1 MVQEEVVVVVMDMLH
16 LGVVATQAAYGVHI
30 PQEAAVPL
38 EALMV
43 GQEHRA
49 RMVAVTVAGAAMAV
63 EGQLAEVLVER
74 EVFLAAVVVL
84 AVGLTIQRLRE
95 EQVAQVQTA
104 QLEFIHG
111 R

>member
-43 GQEHRA
+43 GL
-49 RMVAVTVAGAAMAV
+49 VATMPLDVEMAAVAAMAV
-63 EGQLAEVLVER
+63 EGQLMEGMVER

-84 AVGLTIQRLRE
+84 AVVLTIQHLRL
-95 EQVAQVQTA
+95 AQGVRA
-104 QLEFIHG
+104 ELAKLGFG
-111 R
+111 PFR